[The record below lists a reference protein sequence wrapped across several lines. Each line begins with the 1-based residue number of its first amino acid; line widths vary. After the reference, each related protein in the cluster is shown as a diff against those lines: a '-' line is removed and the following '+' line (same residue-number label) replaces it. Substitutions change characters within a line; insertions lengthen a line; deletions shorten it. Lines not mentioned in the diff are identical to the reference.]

1 MEEKEKFLTEEER
14 EIYRKLEGEFR
25 IYKEMGKLRDGKQVR
40 DYIKAH
46 KKEIKEYGVYVPIQC
61 MYPYLTVTVSAI
73 AVGVSLLYVLFVLR

>member
-40 DYIKAH
+40 DYVKAH
-46 KKEIKEYGVYVPIQC
+46 KQEIKEFGVVVPIWC
-61 MYPYLTVTVSAI
+61 KYPYLLESISVI
-73 AVGVSLLYVLFVLR
+73 AVICALYCLLR